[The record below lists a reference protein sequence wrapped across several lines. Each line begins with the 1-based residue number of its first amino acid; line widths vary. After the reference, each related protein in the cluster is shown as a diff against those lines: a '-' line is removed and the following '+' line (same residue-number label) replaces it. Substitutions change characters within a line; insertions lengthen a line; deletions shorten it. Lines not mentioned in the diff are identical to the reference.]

1 MNKALRLDPSHAGDA
16 FIVPEW
22 PAPPRVRALIT
33 TRNGGYSRGP
43 YAGNDSAR
51 HDHSGNNHSGN
62 NRLGGLNLG
71 SGCGDSPEDV
81 AANRALLRR
90 RLPADPRWLH
100 QVHGRRVIDA
110 AKIGAEENEPD
121 ADASFTFERHI
132 VCAVQMADC
141 MPILL
146 CDREGAA
153 VAAAHAGWRGMASG
167 VIEATVAA
175 MDLAPERLLA
185 YLGPAIG
192 PNAFE
197 VGGEVRAAFV
207 AHDPGARSCFRRL
220 PAARKWLGDI
230 ESLARRRL
238 ASLGVTQV
246 FGGGRCTFS
255 EPEHFYS
262 YRRDGVTGR
271 MAALI
276 WIE

>member
-1 MNKALRLDPSHAGDA
+1 MKNASPFDPESAGDP
-16 FIVPEW
+16 FIEPQW
-22 PAPPRVRALIT
+22 PAPPGVRALIT
-33 TRNGGYSRGP
+33 TRNGGYSRGV
-43 YAGNDSAR
+43 Y
-51 HDHSGNNHSGN
+51 SGNNDA
-62 NRLGGLNLG
+62 GGLNLG

-110 AKIGAEENEPD
+110 AKSGDRENEPD
-121 ADASFTFERHI
+121 ADASFTFAPRV

-146 CDREGAA
+146 CDREGTV
-153 VAAAHAGWRGMASG
+153 VAAAHAGWRGMAFG
-167 VIEATVAA
+167 IIEATVAA
-175 MDLAPERLLA
+175 IDVGPKRLLA

-197 VGGEVRAAFV
+197 VGGDVLDAFV
-207 AHDPGARSCFRRL
+207 AGDEGARQCFRRS
-220 PAARKWLGDI
+220 PASNKWLADL

-238 ASLGVTQV
+238 ARLGVAQV